1 MIDFNKFFTK
11 GLGKSILLKDNGAV
25 SHNGPWKQ
33 VYTNTLLDRFYLGDF
48 CSAEYT
54 ISADLNNNNK
64 EILKVLVVA
73 SLDNASVM
81 VYSRV
86 NTNRNIVNVS
96 ATVNSSYV
104 DVILNP
110 ATTTE
115 SPNNDGA
122 KIIYTVNYFQNQNPL
137 TV

>member
-11 GLGKSILLKDNGAV
+11 GLGKSVLLKNNGAV

-33 VYTNTLLDRFYLGDF
+33 VYADTLLDRFYLGDF

-54 ISADLNNNNK
+54 ISIDLDNNNK
-64 EILKVLVVA
+64 EIIKALVVA
-73 SLDNASVM
+73 SLDEAKVM

-86 NTNRNIVNVS
+86 NTNRSIVDID

-104 DVILNP
+104 DVIINP
-110 ATTTE
+110 AITAAT
-115 SPNNDGA
+115 PDNNGA
-122 KIIYTVNYFQNQNPL
+122 KVIYTVNYFQNQNPL